1 VHTALAEARC
11 CCQFVLLL
19 QHGHLTATVSQQ
31 LKEQCNRSPQLW
43 KELQQEL
50 TQELKAAKKDAKDA
64 RKGAHNGVC
73 LWSLQCAVLFAH
85 WPVCIVDAVVP
96 GPLVAVR

>member
-1 VHTALAEARC
+1 MTFAKARC
-11 CCQFVLLL
+11 CCCLLL

-31 LKEQCNRSPQLW
+31 LKEQCSRSPQLW

-64 RKGAHNGVC
+64 RKGASSGNC
-73 LWSLQCAVLFAH
+73 RN
-85 WPVCIVDAVVP
+85 VV
-96 GPLVAVR
+96 AA